1 MNIEDLRYPIGKFQF
16 PSHYSKSDIEDNIHT
31 ICHFPQ
37 VLKETVKY
45 LSDEQLN
52 TPYRPDGWTV
62 RQLVHHLAD
71 SHMNSYVRFKWTL
84 TEAEPTIKAY
94 DEKAWA
100 ELADAKND
108 AIEPSL
114 LLLTALHL
122 KWTNLLNNLNEKDMN
137 KAFIH
142 PENGKHI
149 RLYENIALYAWHCNH
164 HLAHI
169 IKLIERMN
177 WKNTQFV

>member
-1 MNIEDLRYPIGKFQF
+1 MSEEELEKLKYPIGEFQY
-16 PSHYSKSDIEDNIHT
+16 PTAYSQSETENQIHT

-37 VLKETVKY
+37 VLRESVKQ
-45 LSDEQLN
+45 LTDQQLN

-62 RQLVHHLAD
+62 RQVVHHLAD

-84 TEAEPTIKAY
+84 TEQQPTIKAY

-100 ELADAKND
+100 ELSDAKHD

-122 KWTNLLNNLNEKDMN
+122 KWTSLLHNLSEQELK
-137 KAFIH
+137 KSFIH
-142 PENGKHI
+142 PESGRQI
-149 RLYENIALYAWHCNH
+149 RLYENIAMYAWHCDH

-169 IKLIERMN
+169 MNLAERSG
-177 WKNTQFV
+177 W

>member
-1 MNIEDLRYPIGKFQF
+1 MSTQELENLRYPIGKFQF
-16 PSHYSKSDIEDNIHT
+16 PTAFSKTEIENNIHT

-37 VLKETVKY
+37 VLRETVQY

-71 SHMNSYVRFKWTL
+71 SHMNSYIRFKWTI
-84 TEAEPTIKAY
+84 TEEEPTIKAY

-100 ELADAKND
+100 ELGDAKYD
-108 AIEPSL
+108 AIKPSL

-122 KWTNLLNNLNEKDMN
+122 KWTNLLNNLSEEDM
-137 KAFIH
+137 KRAFIH
-142 PENGKHI
+142 PQNGRKI
-149 RLYENIALYAWHCNH
+149 KLYENISLYAWHCNH

-169 IKLIERMN
+169 VNMSERMN
-177 WKNTQFV
+177 WA

>member
-1 MNIEDLRYPIGKFQF
+1 MSTEELENLRYPIGKFQF
-16 PSHYSKSDIEDNIHT
+16 PASFSVANTENNIHT

-37 VLKETVKY
+37 ILRETVKC

-52 TPYRPDGWTV
+52 TPYRPDSWTV
-62 RQLVHHLAD
+62 RQVVHHMAD

-84 TEAEPTIKAY
+84 TEDSPTIRTY

-100 ELADAKND
+100 ELPDAKND

-122 KWTNLLNNLNEKDMN
+122 KWTTMLKNLSEDQMQQS
-137 KAFIH
+137 FIH
-142 PENGKHI
+142 PQNGKHI
-149 RLYENIALYAWHCNH
+149 KLYQNIALYAWHCNH

-169 IKLIERMN
+169 MDLKERMK
-177 WKNTQFV
+177 W